1 MCAGTDNDE
10 LAYFPLPITSEFAM
24 YIREQVIS
32 GAVLTETRST
42 AYEDLTSKALLRCLV
57 FVGSPEMFSRSW
69 QLARWIV
76 ATTCDEYTL

>member
-1 MCAGTDNDE
+1 MCAWTDNDE

-57 FVGSPEMFSRSW
+57 AVGS
-69 QLARWIV
+69 
-76 ATTCDEYTL
+76 

>member
-1 MCAGTDNDE
+1 MLCIGQNSLSAPVKYDE

-57 FVGSPEMFSRSW
+57 AVGS
-69 QLARWIV
+69 
-76 ATTCDEYTL
+76 